1 MQVLAKGSINSFLK
15 GKSYKRCKKTH
26 ELLVLDFEIFHFD
39 SYLTKRKREEVLIT
53 ILQEM
58 KDLYRV
64 EYQYLHTS
72 IKEFDGLTEDYLLYV
87 SATINWE

>member
-1 MQVLAKGSINSFLK
+1 MK

-26 ELLVLDFEIFHFD
+26 ELSVLDFEIFHFD
-39 SYLTKRKREEVLIT
+39 SKREEVLRT

-72 IKEFDGLTEDYLLYV
+72 IKEFDGLTEDYLLHV